1 MATFGLDS
9 PVPASPVTKSLN
21 LDDIFDMSA
30 EEVRLELEKL
40 KQDTRGMSKSQM
52 QKLLAKLVAREKEEF
67 QFGFGH
73 LEIGS
78 REGTEKTDFRTLE
91 NDREFQLAKLK
102 MEERRLQAEERKA
115 EIQAE
120 ERKLQTEERK
130 AEIQAEERR
139 LQTEE
144 RKAEMQEKLKM
155 EERERVRKA
164 ELEKMQAEL
173 QEKEKQRQY
182 ELELKRIEA
191 KVLNPSPEQDK
202 DVFRVASAVKL
213 VPKFDEANIEHYFIS
228 FEKAMT
234 IHKFPRD
241 KWTALLHPQLT
252 GKAQQVFSELSLEG
266 CQDYDTLKQA
276 LLTAFARVP
285 EFYRKRFRTL
295 LKGTQETFSVFAFRL
310 ALPFHRWLEGEG
322 ALDDLP
328 KVLEVFK
335 LEQFVNCL
343 PVEIHRWIID
353 KKPSTLAQAAKLAD
367 EFAVLY
373 MPIPAHVSVLR
384 PNEGKRV
391 NSGFGRDSSR
401 GQKRRGKRAKVRLT
415 GHSTNRC

>member
-1 MATFGLDS
+1 
-9 PVPASPVTKSLN
+9 
-21 LDDIFDMSA
+21 
-30 EEVRLELEKL
+30 
-40 KQDTRGMSKSQM
+40 M
-52 QKLLAKLVAREKEEF
+52 QGKR
-67 QFGFGH
+67 
-73 LEIGS
+73 
-78 REGTEKTDFRTLE
+78 
-91 NDREFQLAKLK
+91 
-102 MEERRLQAEERKA
+102 EER
-115 EIQAE
+115 
-120 ERKLQTEERK
+120 
-130 AEIQAEERR
+130 
-139 LQTEE
+139 
-144 RKAEMQEKLKM
+144 EMQEKLKM
-155 EERERVRKA
+155 EERERVRRA
-164 ELEKMQAEL
+164 EAE
-173 QEKEKQRQY
+173 EKEKQRQY

-191 KVLNPSPEQDK
+191 KVLNPSPEHDK
-202 DVFRVASAVKL
+202 DVFRMASAVKF
-213 VPKFDEANIEHYFIS
+213 VPKFDEANIEHYFVS

-295 LKGTQETFSVFAFRL
+295 LKGTQETFSAFAFRL

-373 MPIPAHVSVLR
+373 MPFPAHASVLR
-384 PNEGKRV
+384 PNEGKRE
-391 NSGFGRDSSR
+391 NSGFGRDSSQI
-401 GQKRRGKRAKVRLT
+401 GRA
-415 GHSTNRC
+415 SC

>member
-9 PVPASPVTKSLN
+9 PVPASPVTKPLS

-120 ERKLQTEERK
+120 ER
-130 AEIQAEERR
+130 R

-155 EERERVRKA
+155 EERERVRRA
-164 ELEKMQAEL
+164 EAE
-173 QEKEKQRQY
+173 EKERQRQVDEKERQRQY

-213 VPKFDEANIEHYFIS
+213 VPKFDEANIEHYFVS

-295 LKGTQETFSVFAFRL
+295 LKGTQETFSAFAFRL

-367 EFAVLY
+367 EF
-373 MPIPAHVSVLR
+373 
-384 PNEGKRV
+384 G
-391 NSGFGRDSSR
+391 
-401 GQKRRGKRAKVRLT
+401 
-415 GHSTNRC
+415 

>member
-1 MATFGLDS
+1 MSTFGLDS
-9 PVPASPVTKSLN
+9 PVPASPVTKPLS

-102 MEERRLQAEERKA
+102 MEER
-115 EIQAE
+115 
-120 ERKLQTEERK
+120 K

-173 QEKEKQRQY
+173 QEKERQRQVDEKERQRRY

-202 DVFRVASAVKL
+202 NVFRVASAEKL

-234 IHKFPRD
+234 IHK
-241 KWTALLHPQLT
+241 
-252 GKAQQVFSELSLEG
+252 
-266 CQDYDTLKQA
+266 
-276 LLTAFARVP
+276 
-285 EFYRKRFRTL
+285 
-295 LKGTQETFSVFAFRL
+295 
-310 ALPFHRWLEGEG
+310 
-322 ALDDLP
+322 
-328 KVLEVFK
+328 
-335 LEQFVNCL
+335 
-343 PVEIHRWIID
+343 
-353 KKPSTLAQAAKLAD
+353 
-367 EFAVLY
+367 
-373 MPIPAHVSVLR
+373 
-384 PNEGKRV
+384 
-391 NSGFGRDSSR
+391 
-401 GQKRRGKRAKVRLT
+401 
-415 GHSTNRC
+415 

>member
-9 PVPASPVTKSLN
+9 PVPALPVTKPLS

-30 EEVRLELEKL
+30 EEVRLELDKL
-40 KQDTRGMSKSQM
+40 KQDTRSMSRSQM

-67 QFGFGH
+67 QFRFGQ

-78 REGTEKTDFRTLE
+78 RDAFEKTEVKTLE
-91 NDREFQLAKLK
+91 SDREFQLAKLK

-115 EIQAE
+115 EIQAD
-120 ERKLQTEERK
+120 ERK
-130 AEIQAEERR
+130 AEIQA
-139 LQTEE
+139 EE

-173 QEKEKQRQY
+173 QEKERQRQVDEKERQRQY

-202 DVFRVASAVKL
+202 NVFRVASAEKL

-266 CQDYDTLKQA
+266 CKNYDTLKQA

-295 LKGTQETFSVFAFRL
+295 IKGSQETLSAFAFRL

-328 KVLEVFK
+328 KVL
-335 LEQFVNCL
+335 
-343 PVEIHRWIID
+343 
-353 KKPSTLAQAAKLAD
+353 
-367 EFAVLY
+367 
-373 MPIPAHVSVLR
+373 
-384 PNEGKRV
+384 
-391 NSGFGRDSSR
+391 
-401 GQKRRGKRAKVRLT
+401 
-415 GHSTNRC
+415 